1 MIPPEEGIERLKSGN
16 LRYASGNFDWE
27 KQDAE
32 MRRRELVDGQEPFAV
47 ILGCSDSRV
56 PVETIF
62 DQRPGDLFV
71 IRVAGNIAKTTQIG
85 SIEYG
90 IEILGA
96 RLVVVLGH
104 SGCGAVQAT
113 LTEIQNPSGNLSPGL
128 EAIISSI
135 RPAVK
140 NLPQDESNPF
150 AYMEEAVHANVNRTV
165 NRLHQ
170 RSEIV
175 HKKTLQGKVRIVGAV
190 YSLATGKV
198 EFI

>member
-1 MIPPEEGIERLKSGN
+1 MIPPEEGIARLKSGN
-16 LRYASGNFDWE
+16 LRYASGNLDLE
-27 KQDAE
+27 QQDAE

-71 IRVAGNIAKTTQIG
+71 IRVAGNIAKSTQIG

-90 IEILGA
+90 VEVLGV

-113 LTEIQNPSGNLSPGL
+113 LAELQNPSENLSPGL

-135 RPAVK
+135 RPAVE
-140 NLPQDESNPF
+140 NLPRDKSNPF
-150 AYMEEAVHANVNRTV
+150 ACLEEAVYANVNRTV
-165 NRLHQ
+165 NRLHK
-170 RSEIV
+170 RSAIV
-175 HKKTLQGKVRIVGAV
+175 HKKTLKDDVKIVGAV